1 MCFTAG
7 DGLMDGWINFP
18 SGVNKVIRAEGTFKY
33 HQNTR
38 ANIEKALYIY
48 NMKKNQYKAVYN
60 NMLTVK

>member
-1 MCFTAG
+1 
-7 DGLMDGWINFP
+7 MDGWINFP
-18 SGVNKVIRAEGTFKY
+18 SGINKVIRAEGTFKY